1 MTLTV
6 ESDSGEDMEVEE
18 GTSMTPHSNSANTG
32 LVQSSDEEDSPSDD
46 DGQLFTDTAGTE

>member
-18 GTSMTPHSNSANTG
+18 STSMTPHSNTANTG
-32 LVQSSDEEDSPSDD
+32 VVQLSDEDSPSDD